1 LRAPNPGIAARLS
14 ISFTAVVI
22 LAVSANLVVE
32 HGAFVIETIRTRAA
46 TPIVRETPHLVP
58 AAPRV
63 SISAPASLQPEA
75 VAPLPHA
82 EVLDAFG
89 QFERA
94 VLLRAQA
101 DTPENQTLL
110 RSANDHLS
118 IELASFV
125 GRAREALLAQKDME
139 ALASLVRKA
148 RAAAD
153 GFIKAGDSRRASLLA
168 YRNHFENVDATFKQ
182 TLDHTWKIFGRIIAR
197 ESLVTL
203 SRLLDEIRRKS
214 AQLSPDGGYNS
225 KDLDALADAEAAFA
239 SALDQHGADLSR
251 SQGTTWVAHVR
262 EEFGELISSRHQLA
276 AADQASAAAF
286 RDFEH
291 QRDLAASLIRSIARS
306 AKQRWPNPS
315 SKSPSAVTVAAPEPQ
330 RAAATTPIYAPSL
343 SSSTTQARYGFTSSD
358 RALIGGISA
367 AVLLLL
373 LAVSIRT
380 VYSIVRPIREFLS
393 TSYRLTRG
401 DAAARFP
408 RGGLREL
415 DSLAIA
421 LNEMA
426 ATLETA
432 QAITREYSGG
442 LELRLQERT
451 RQLEQLA
458 RSDLLTGLP
467 NTQQLMQHLEEL
479 VGDAAGAGHHVAVFL
494 LGLDNFK
501 DVNDT
506 MGHSFGDQLLRAVA
520 GRLTSFVGSTGFVA
534 RIGGDEFAIVHAGS
548 ETREQLANYGTEVIA
563 AFRAPLEVEGREL
576 LITLSAGFC
585 SYPQDG
591 SSAELLVKAAD
602 AALFRAKEQGR
613 DQLSAFSPEL
623 LESASE
629 KFNTAQ
635 GLRRALER
643 NELELVYQPE
653 VSLESGGV
661 HSVEALLRWSLPD
674 GRRLSPM
681 QFLSSAQESGLIN
694 RIGDWVLRSAIE
706 RAAAWHQGAWPGVRV
721 AINVSASQLLSGSF
735 GQRVRDLLAEHRL
748 PPHCIEIELTETV
761 LQTGAACIDALREL
775 RETGVGV
782 ALDDFGTGFSS
793 LASLQ
798 HLPLTRVKLDQTLIA
813 AIDSDSR
820 ALAIANAIA
829 GLSGKLGLAI
839 TAEGIERS
847 NQLALLLEHRSICV
861 QGYLLSRPVE
871 ADAVPAMV
879 SAMPQRL
886 NALTSEVLL
895 GTRAPATIPAS
906 ECLGSR
912 PIELVPSQGEH

>member
-1 LRAPNPGIAARLS
+1 
-14 ISFTAVVI
+14 
-22 LAVSANLVVE
+22 
-32 HGAFVIETIRTRAA
+32 
-46 TPIVRETPHLVP
+46 
-58 AAPRV
+58 
-63 SISAPASLQPEA
+63 
-75 VAPLPHA
+75 
-82 EVLDAFG
+82 
-89 QFERA
+89 
-94 VLLRAQA
+94 
-101 DTPENQTLL
+101 
-110 RSANDHLS
+110 
-118 IELASFV
+118 
-125 GRAREALLAQKDME
+125 
-139 ALASLVRKA
+139 
-148 RAAAD
+148 
-153 GFIKAGDSRRASLLA
+153 
-168 YRNHFENVDATFKQ
+168 
-182 TLDHTWKIFGRIIAR
+182 
-197 ESLVTL
+197 
-203 SRLLDEIRRKS
+203 
-214 AQLSPDGGYNS
+214 
-225 KDLDALADAEAAFA
+225 
-239 SALDQHGADLSR
+239 
-251 SQGTTWVAHVR
+251 
-262 EEFGELISSRHQLA
+262 
-276 AADQASAAAF
+276 
-286 RDFEH
+286 
-291 QRDLAASLIRSIARS
+291 
-306 AKQRWPNPS
+306 
-315 SKSPSAVTVAAPEPQ
+315 
-330 RAAATTPIYAPSL
+330 
-343 SSSTTQARYGFTSSD
+343 
-358 RALIGGISA
+358 
-367 AVLLLL
+367 
-373 LAVSIRT
+373 
-380 VYSIVRPIREFLS
+380 
-393 TSYRLTRG
+393 
-401 DAAARFP
+401 
-408 RGGLREL
+408 
-415 DSLAIA
+415 
-421 LNEMA
+421 
-426 ATLETA
+426 
-432 QAITREYSGG
+432 
-442 LELRLQERT
+442 
-451 RQLEQLA
+451 
-458 RSDLLTGLP
+458 
-467 NTQQLMQHLEEL
+467 
-479 VGDAAGAGHHVAVFL
+479 
-494 LGLDNFK
+494 
-501 DVNDT
+501 
-506 MGHSFGDQLLRAVA
+506 
-520 GRLTSFVGSTGFVA
+520 
-534 RIGGDEFAIVHAGS
+534 
-548 ETREQLANYGTEVIA
+548 
-563 AFRAPLEVEGREL
+563 
-576 LITLSAGFC
+576 
-585 SYPQDG
+585 
-591 SSAELLVKAAD
+591 VKAAD